1 MFLPTQDG
9 LPMQEI
15 ENLQVPNPSKSHWS
29 KIAVISGTNMGPNKT
44 PAATFLAS
52 LVPWLLLYLPIDPEK
67 SNIYIYTVIY
77 ILLYIYVIYSIICIY
92 IHTVCRISLHMRF
105 PEPR

>member
-52 LVPWLLLYLPIDPEK
+52 LGPWLLLYLPIDPEK
-67 SNIYIYTVIY
+67 SNIYIYIYCYIYTVI
-77 ILLYIYVIYSIICIY
+77 YIYVIYSIICIY
-92 IHTVCRISLHMRF
+92 IYTHRM
-105 PEPR
+105 